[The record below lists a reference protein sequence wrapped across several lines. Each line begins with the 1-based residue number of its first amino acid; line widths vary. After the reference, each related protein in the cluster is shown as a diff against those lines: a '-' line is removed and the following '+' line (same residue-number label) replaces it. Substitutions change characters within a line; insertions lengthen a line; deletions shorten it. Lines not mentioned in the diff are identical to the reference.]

1 MTFIGNWYFR
11 LLNDQTEYPRDWDY
25 GVVATPAY
33 GPRGNSNIGAGGSV
47 GVNANAANP
56 EGGARL
62 VRFMAENNYRFVSEF
77 PAREDLSAEEI
88 EGFLGGL
95 AAASNGSVT
104 AEEIRLAI
112 FDNGMGMRPEKILGA
127 LPDQY
132 RNIIMQESELYFV
145 GEQTVEVTVERIET
159 RMNQALRDEGLID

>member
-1 MTFIGNWYFR
+1 
-11 LLNDQTEYPRDWDY
+11 
-25 GVVATPAY
+25 
-33 GPRGNSNIGAGGSV
+33 
-47 GVNANAANP
+47 
-56 EGGARL
+56 
-62 VRFMAENNYRFVSEF
+62 
-77 PAREDLSAEEI
+77 
-88 EGFLGGL
+88 
-95 AAASNGSVT
+95 
-104 AEEIRLAI
+104 LAI